1 MFVVQVATKLRNDNR
16 LARCDF
22 GQSLVV
28 LTQLESETFW
38 PVPGARGRWT
48 VNTKRD
54 PIAII
59 LAGKIGFERIPFLL
73 RLIEPVHVPDP
84 LQVVGTFVAYQVN
97 DVAVSGN
104 ILRRPSPGSAI
115 PGAVPTEPLP
125 VWFRPP
131 FHQQRCSEISRATC
145 PTTEIGIKFARD
157 NFIQRKNF
165 LGVILINIRTQHHAQ
180 KTNFPELTNR
190 RTNLFRKVS

>member
-22 GQSLVV
+22 DQSRVC
-28 LTQLESETFW
+28 LTQLESETFC

-84 LQVVGTFVAYQVN
+84 LHVVGTFVPHQVN
-97 DVAVSGN
+97 DMMIGGN
-104 ILRRPSPGSAI
+104 ILRRPNPGSAI
-115 PGAVPTEPLP
+115 PATVPTEPLP

-131 FHQQRCSEISRATC
+131 FYQ
-145 PTTEIGIKFARD
+145 
-157 NFIQRKNF
+157 
-165 LGVILINIRTQHHAQ
+165 
-180 KTNFPELTNR
+180 
-190 RTNLFRKVS
+190 

>member
-1 MFVVQVATKLRNDNR
+1 MFVVQVATKLRNDKR
-16 LARCDF
+16 HARDDLD
-22 GQSLVV
+22 QSRVG
-28 LTQLESETFW
+28 LTQLESETFC

-84 LQVVGTFVAYQVN
+84 LHVVGTFVAYQVN

-115 PGAVPTEPLP
+115 AGAVSTETLP
-125 VWFRPP
+125 VCSRPR
-131 FHQQRCSEISRATC
+131 FHQ
-145 PTTEIGIKFARD
+145 
-157 NFIQRKNF
+157 
-165 LGVILINIRTQHHAQ
+165 
-180 KTNFPELTNR
+180 
-190 RTNLFRKVS
+190 